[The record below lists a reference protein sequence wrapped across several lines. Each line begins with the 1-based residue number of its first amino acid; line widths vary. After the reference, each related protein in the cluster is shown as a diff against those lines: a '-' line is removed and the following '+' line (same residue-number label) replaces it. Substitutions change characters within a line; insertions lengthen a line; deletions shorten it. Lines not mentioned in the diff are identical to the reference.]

1 MITDAGIKQLVKIAK
16 KNGTIGPGM
25 KVNEKDLPVNAGCT
39 ATVALITKTEIYV
52 ANSGDTRAV
61 LSSKGKAKDLSHD
74 HKPDLP
80 SEMRRVERAG
90 GYVEEGRVNGVIAI
104 SRAIGDW
111 EYKNKSLKPEDN
123 MVSVVPEVIVEPIK
137 PEHDFL
143 LIACDGIWDCMTS
156 QQAVTYCNEK
166 YKIYKTK
173 KSEVGSPGL
182 SSASTAVSS
191 SLPGK
196 GSPPVKK

>member
-1 MITDAGIKQLVKIAK
+1 MLTDAGTKQVAKIAR
-16 KNGTIGPGM
+16 KNGTIGPGTQ
-25 KVNEKDLPVNAGCT
+25 VDEKELVFQAGCT
-39 ATVALITKTEIYV
+39 ATVALITSTEIYV

-80 SEMRRVERAG
+80 AEKRRVERAG
-90 GYVEEGRVNGVIAI
+90 GFVEEGRVNGIIAI
-104 SRAIGDW
+104 SRAIGDM
-111 EYKNKSLKPEDN
+111 EYKNRALKPEEN

-156 QQAVTYCNEK
+156 
-166 YKIYKTK
+166 
-173 KSEVGSPGL
+173 
-182 SSASTAVSS
+182 
-191 SLPGK
+191 
-196 GSPPVKK
+196 